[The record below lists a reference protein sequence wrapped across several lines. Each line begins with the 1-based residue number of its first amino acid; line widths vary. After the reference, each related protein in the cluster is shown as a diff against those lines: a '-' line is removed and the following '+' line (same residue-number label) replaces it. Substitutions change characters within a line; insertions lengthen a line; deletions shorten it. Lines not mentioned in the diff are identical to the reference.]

1 MEQDPLIRA
10 ALDCG
15 ADKAVLIGQGA
26 IVTDTVFRSLC
37 EANRCGAYGM
47 YAFHTLDA
55 PRSRRYVELRVESKF
70 DSVLDTNHECA
81 SMNDDELASLL
92 EFVQDDRTHP
102 QLIRKLPMY

>member
-1 MEQDPLIRA
+1 MSSDNNNAEDSRIVLGRKIFA
-10 ALDCG
+10 A
-15 ADKAVLIGQGA
+15 VI
-26 IVTDTVFRSLC
+26 
-37 EANRCGAYGM
+37 NRCGAYGM

-70 DSVLDTNHECA
+70 DSVLDTNYECA

-102 QLIRKLPMY
+102 QLIRKLPMC